1 MATEFLI
8 KNHKSK
14 TEIVYDTLKKS
25 IIDGKWQPGQRRN
38 ADEISKAMNVS
49 RTPVIEAS
57 KLLETEGLLKIL
69 PQVGLEVP
77 KLTKRGIEE
86 TFYIRGVLS
95 GLATAHACKYMEKAD
110 IQKLQGLL
118 RSMNQCVSKKNYRK
132 FSKLNR
138 EFHYSIFKNCK
149 LPHLFVLL
157 GRYWDNGNRYAKF
170 FEHLPQVMISSM
182 KYHRDILGGL
192 KNRDEERARFAAEKD
207 SVDFGLTV
215 SKYLMEVGASFFDDM
230 LNED

>member
-1 MATEFLI
+1 MPINFLI

-25 IIDGKWQPGQRRN
+25 IVDGKWQPGERRN
-38 ADEISKAMNVS
+38 AGEISKAMNVS

-77 KLTKRGIEE
+77 KVTKEKIEE
-86 TFYIRGVLS
+86 TFYIRGILS
-95 GLATAHACKYMEKAD
+95 GSATLHACRHIKEED
-110 IQKLQGLL
+110 LQKLEDLARL
-118 RSMNQCVSKKNYRK
+118 MEQCVSQKNYKK
-132 FSKLNR
+132 FSRLNR

-149 LPHLFVLL
+149 LPHLLILL

-170 FEHLPQVMISSM
+170 FKYLPEIMISST
-182 KYHRDILGGL
+182 KHHHDILEGL
-192 KNRDEERARFAAEKD
+192 KSRDGEKARFAAEKD

-215 SKYLMEVGASFFDDM
+215 SKFLMEAGVPFDDM
-230 LNED
+230 LKQD